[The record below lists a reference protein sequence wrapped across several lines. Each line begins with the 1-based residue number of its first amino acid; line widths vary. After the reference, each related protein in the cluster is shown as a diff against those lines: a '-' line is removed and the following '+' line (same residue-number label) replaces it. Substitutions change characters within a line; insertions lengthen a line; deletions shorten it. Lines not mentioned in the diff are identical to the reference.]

1 MMSQK
6 CVGKRIIW
14 AFFMVVLCT
23 FLTFFLSN
31 FMEKSFGNIEV
42 MHRVALP
49 VLLFLLLGIV
59 SFCLQNFFVPLVKN
73 ISIPLAVKIVIPC
86 VIAIIGLCFGH
97 FYYVSNINSVIQ
109 TGVYEYFSNAGN
121 VYVES
126 NFSIKG
132 IYDGGLS
139 LICMLLGY
147 TVFSISIYQR
157 IFVVISAI
165 LLYFAV
171 KNFTKREV
179 AADLFLALFLFGK
192 PVLDFTVKPDATVI
206 YMLLVSLFLLA
217 LSVVFMYRKRANTY
231 IWQIISFIVLLA
243 LFALLVYLEQNSI
256 ILGFLIIAICF
267 SGYNVLP
274 KKVYWISSVVGDVL
288 VYAIVGVYILL
299 GEIVL
304 SQFIFSPYFIDSI
317 TTMGTT
323 LLVLNILGFVGIYGI
338 WHQKLYYIFPFV
350 VAIYYFG
357 FGTSYISGVS
367 NEFVLFLCFV
377 FYAVLGLGML
387 EAMPMADI
395 DETKEIDTEKV
406 EETVLVEENLPDKE
420 SVVEETITKEEQ
432 ENLEEIKVIKE
443 MNEKLNE
450 AELEFI
456 PMTFKRPKRTQKKA
470 QDYAY
475 EPTEEEMKF
484 DIEVLED
491 DDFDV

>member
-31 FMEKSFGNIEV
+31 FMEKSFGDMEV
-42 MHRVALP
+42 IHRVALP

-73 ISIPLAVKIVIPC
+73 ISLPLAVKIVIPC
-86 VIAIIGLCFGH
+86 LIVVAGVAFGH
-97 FYYVSNINSVIQ
+97 FYYLENVGSVID
-109 TGVYEYFSNAGN
+109 TGIYEHFANVGN
-121 VYVES
+121 VYEEGG
-126 NFSIKG
+126 FSIKG
-132 IYDGGLS
+132 IYEGGLS
-139 LICMLLGY
+139 LMCMLLGY

-157 IFVVISAI
+157 LFVVISAI
-165 LLYFAV
+165 ILYFVV
-171 KNFTKREV
+171 KNFTRRDL
-179 AADLFLALFLFGK
+179 AANLFLVLFLFGK
-192 PVLDFTVKPDATVI
+192 TVLDFTVKPDATVV
-206 YMLLVSLFLLA
+206 YMVLVSFFLLA
-217 LSVVFMYRKRANTY
+217 LSIAFVYRKEETKY
-231 IWQIISFIVLLA
+231 IHQIVSFVVVIG
-243 LFALLVYLEQNSI
+243 LFALLVYFEQNSVV
-256 ILGFLIIAICF
+256 LGLVIIAVLF
-267 SGYNVLP
+267 NGYDTLH
-274 KKVYWISSVVGDVL
+274 KKIYWISSAIGVVLILGIL
-288 VYAIVGVYILL
+288 GAYILL
-299 GEIVL
+299 GEVVFT
-304 SQFIFSPYFIDSI
+304 QFVFAPYFIDSI

-323 LLVLNILGFVGIYGI
+323 LLILNILGFIGIYGI

-350 VAIYYFG
+350 VSMYYLNFS
-357 FGTSYISGVS
+357 TNDISGIS
-367 NEFVLFLCFV
+367 NEFNLFLCFV

-395 DETKEIDTEKV
+395 DETKEIDIEKS

-450 AELEFI
+450 ADLEFI
-456 PMTFKRPKRTQKKA
+456 PMTFKKPKRTEKKA
-470 QDYAY
+470 PDYAY
-475 EPTEEEMKF
+475 EPTEDKMKF
-484 DIEVLED
+484 DIEVSED